1 MRIDEIW
8 KDIPDT
14 DYCVSNLGRVA
25 SRKFGKWRILK
36 PWLNHGYPT
45 VSMGGKSVNAY
56 RLVAEAFVAGR
67 TESRNEVNH
76 KDGVRANGRADNL
89 EWVTHLENMRH
100 AAEVT
105 VSMFRG
111 PRTRDGVRTAACG
124 AASLTEDKVREI
136 RRLYA
141 GGERSRAI
149 AERFGVE
156 RCAVTRIISRKTW
169 AWVE

>member
-1 MRIDEIW
+1 M
-8 KDIPDT
+8 
-14 DYCVSNLGRVA
+14 
-25 SRKFGKWRILK
+25 K

-45 VSMGGKSVNAY
+45 VDMDGKSVNAY

-76 KDGVRANGRADNL
+76 KDGVRANGCADNL

-100 AAEVT
+100 AASVT
-105 VSMFRG
+105 DSMFKG
-111 PRTRDGVRTAACG
+111 PRTQNGARTHACG
-124 AASLTEDKVREI
+124 AATLAEEKIVEI

-141 GGERSRAI
+141 CGERSRAI

-169 AWVE
+169 GWVK